1 MAGRIVDV
9 TIRLIDKVTSPLAG
23 VNKNITQSA
32 KQWQKSG
39 REIVNAGKAIS
50 DVGSSL
56 TKNVTVPLVGMAGA
70 CVKVA
75 TDFEAG
81 MSKVQSIAGE
91 VASGELSEITKV
103 AEEMGLEIK
112 KGANDTETAMN
123 ILSEKAKQM
132 GAQTKFS
139 ATEATDAFSYMAMA
153 GWKTK
158 EMMEGIE
165 GVMYLAG
172 ATGEDLAQT
181 SDIVTDALTAFGMT
195 ASDTTRFVD
204 VLAQTAN
211 NTNTDVAMLGES
223 FQYCAPVA
231 GALKYSVEDTAV
243 ALGLMANSGIKAS
256 NAGTA
261 MRSWLSRMASP
272 TKQVATAMSELGI
285 ELTNSD
291 GSMKSLA
298 TVMSDTRG
306 AFSKLTETEKA
317 HYASVLAGKTGMS
330 GLLAVVNSADS
341 DFDKV
346 TEAINNSTGACKEM
360 YDVANDNLQ
369 GQLTILKS
377 TLESLAISFGEI
389 MLPKVKALVTWL
401 QKLAEKFNSLTTK
414 QKENVLKWGAIIAS
428 IGPVLLIFG
437 KLVMTVGKV
446 YLAIGKFGS
455 LLRSFGSLGA
465 VIASPAGIVIGV
477 IAGIAIAVA
486 LIIKNWDKLKPYFEK
501 VKVWFTNIFSKIR
514 EVVMTYLP
522 PAIDKLKS
530 WLGSTFTKI
539 KDIIMRYLPP
549 AIEKLKEAFAKS
561 LPVIQGII
569 QKVVAKVTP
578 VIKAIIT
585 EMNRLIPIIKDKLT
599 KAFNI
604 ALPVMK
610 KYIAVGVDIGKKLLS
625 AIKSAWQS
633 IKPVLS
639 ALGEMFG
646 VIFDWIVKKASKMY
660 ADVKPTISALVDKFL
675 EISKKVAP
683 YINIALDVMGKGI
696 KTFIDIARISFEGL
710 MGVFKGIITF
720 ITGVFSGDWKKAWE
734 GVKEIFSSI
743 FSTFAE
749 LAKKPIN
756 AVISIINGAIEKL
769 NSIKVTVPAWVP
781 HYGGKSWGINIPKI
795 PTLAKGTDN
804 WKGGIVQISEKGG
817 EIVDLPQGSR
827 VYPHD
832 ESVKKAYSDG
842 ARAGGT
848 KITIAKLAD
857 QIVVREDAD
866 IDKIA
871 QKLAQKLEEVSKNL
885 GGGELGYLY

>member
-1 MAGRIVDV
+1 MAGKIVDV

-23 VNKNITQSA
+23 INKDLASSA
-32 KQWQKSG
+32 KQWQRSG
-39 REIVNAGKAIS
+39 RQIQNAGKTIS
-50 DVGSSL
+50 NVGSSL
-56 TKNVTVPLVGMAGA
+56 TKTVTVPLAGMGTA

-81 MSKVQSIAGE
+81 MSKVQSVAGE
-91 VASGELSEITKV
+91 VAKGELASIIETANK
-103 AEEMGLEIK
+103 MGLSFKE
-112 KGANDTETAMN
+112 GANDTETAMN
-123 ILSEKAKQM
+123 ILAEKAKQM

-153 GWKTK
+153 GWKTE
-158 EMMEGIE
+158 EMLEGIE

-172 ATGEDLAQT
+172 ATGEDLAMT
-181 SDIVTDALTAFGMT
+181 SDIVTDALTAFGMG
-195 ASDTTRFVD
+195 ADETTRFVD

-211 NTNTDVAMLGES
+211 ATNTDVAMLGES

-272 TKQVATAMSELGI
+272 TKEVSQAMSTLGI

-298 TVMSDTRG
+298 EVMGDTRG

-317 HYASVLAGKTGMS
+317 HYASVIAGKTGMS
-330 GLLAVVNSADS
+330 GLLAVVNSADK

-346 TEAINNSTGACKEM
+346 TESINNSKDACKKM

-377 TLESLAISFGEI
+377 TLESLAISFGEL

-414 QKENVLKWGAIIAS
+414 QKENIIKWGAIFAS

-437 KLVMTVGKV
+437 KTVLFVGKV
-446 YLAIGKFGS
+446 VSAIGKFGAM
-455 LLRSFGSLGA
+455 LKSFGSLGA
-465 VIASPAGIVIGV
+465 IIASPAGIVIAV
-477 IAGIAIAVA
+477 LAGIAVAVT
-486 LIIKNWDKLKPYFEK
+486 LVIKNWDKLKPYFEK
-501 VKVWFTNIFSKIR
+501 VKTWFIGVFNKIK
-514 EVVMTYLP
+514 EVVLT
-522 PAIDKLKS
+522 
-530 WLGSTFTKI
+530 
-539 KDIIMRYLPP
+539 YLPP
-549 AIEKLKEAFAKS
+549 AIEKLKEAFNKA

-569 QKVVAKVTP
+569 SKVVAKVAP
-578 VIKAIIT
+578 VVKAIVS
-585 EMNRLIPIIKDKLT
+585 EVQRLIPIIKDKLT
-599 KAFNI
+599 KAFQI

-610 KYIAVGVDIGKKLLS
+610 KYIAVGIDIGKHLLG
-625 AIKSAWQS
+625 AIKSMWQAV
-633 IKPVLS
+633 KPVLS
-639 ALGEMFG
+639 ALGELFG
-646 VIFDWIVKKASKMY
+646 VVFDNIVARASKLY
-660 ADVKPTISALVDKFL
+660 AEVKPFISMLIDKFM
-675 EISKKVAP
+675 EIAVKVAP
-683 YINIALDVMGKGI
+683 VISVAFDVIGAGV
-696 KTFIDIARISFEGL
+696 KTFIDIVRIHFEGL
-710 MGVFKGIITF
+710 MGILKGIITF

-743 FSTFAE
+743 FNTFAE

-756 AVISIINGAIEKL
+756 AVIAVINGAIGKL
-769 NSIKVTVPAWVP
+769 NAIKVTVPKWVP

-795 PTLAKGTDN
+795 PALAKGTDN

-832 ESVKKAYSDG
+832 ESVKKAYNDG